1 MKQQEENIMVRSKF
15 SIMLYI
21 LYPLLAAA
29 AGVATY
35 YFVRSVFFDTGIDS
49 AALCVMGLCVLLIDL
64 FAILNPALACYDTIY
79 DGEFLHYK
87 WKFIPRIMK
96 IRITDIEGYYTMK
109 VPSRNN
115 EYLTAF
121 PVTATS
127 VLPSISAFYYDNYE
141 EIVKGLPVQHLGEL
155 PFSWKVYFRLTFS
168 RQRP

>member
-21 LYPLLAAA
+21 LYPVLAAA
-29 AGVATY
+29 ACAATY
-35 YFVRSVFFDTGIDS
+35 YFFRTALFDEGINIAS
-49 AALCVMGLCVLLIDL
+49 LCILGACVLLIDL
-64 FAILNPALACYDTIY
+64 FAILNPALACYDTCY
-79 DGEFLHYK
+79 DGEFLHYI
-87 WKFIPRIMK
+87 WKFIPRRMK